1 VLLLLFLMV
10 LFFVLALF
18 VMVGPR
24 WCVIGEK

>member
-10 LFFVLALF
+10 LFVVLVLF
-18 VMVGPR
+18 VKVEPR